1 MNYNNDSR
9 SLNNTNKF
17 KLVKTNN
24 IQPLVNQNNILN
36 TSTRTSLYSDISY
49 NKSTSIISAS
59 SSFKIDNSSSLIL
72 NKTLESSNKLDDLL
86 KRCREIGSNETKIN
100 NEHVKTTSLNP
111 SFIGKKE
118 LKKTF

>member
-1 MNYNNDSR
+1 M
-9 SLNNTNKF
+9 F
-17 KLVKTNN
+17 KSHV
-24 IQPLVNQNNILN
+24 V
-36 TSTRTSLYSDISY
+36 SFHFREARTF
-49 NKSTSIISAS
+49 SAS